1 MEPKMDFTH
10 VQGTSVGQPTPPETT
25 EAEPAPTT
33 ARVIDLSAG
42 REGSVNPFR
51 AEPRHSPHSGDTVP
65 AVLDEAAT
73 TEPLPN
79 LDRSL
84 PESDERGRETTSR
97 PGAIGDLESL
107 MRADVH
113 APARQ
118 GWLARLGLGGK
129 AREVEE
135 EQRRVLRRLT
145 QPLPRPAVVGVANT
159 KGGAGKTPVTIALG
173 SALGTE
179 RGSTAAID
187 LWLRGNLGTRT
198 VAHASEISIEDL
210 RRALPTLTDGRHVS
224 SADVMQYLRFQPTGK
239 FAVLAAPVDIVGR
252 DQPQQLLRSSLTGSE
267 VHQVLDLVSRFHDI
281 TLVDTGNNDA
291 DEAWRAAVERMDV
304 LVVPL
309 KWQRDHILQAV
320 QLLETLTDSGYKGLA
335 RGAVIVAT
343 HSAAERSKLNA
354 RDVARFRE
362 FFTSR
367 GHTVHDLPADP
378 VIANRGGLIEWDELA
393 PATQHAARAIAA
405 TVIDRAADAQP
416 RPELMSTTHEGETR

>member
-10 VQGTSVGQPTPPETT
+10 VQGTSIGKAT
-25 EAEPAPTT
+25 EDANHDSGRPSWATAENVAPSRTAPATEL
-33 ARVIDLSAG
+33 AVDDR
-42 REGSVNPFR
+42 
-51 AEPRHSPHSGDTVP
+51 P
-65 AVLDEAAT
+65 AVAAHDEEVNGHAHHDSA
-73 TEPLPN
+73 
-79 LDRSL
+79 DSIGI
-84 PESDERGRETTSR
+84 SGRTG
-97 PGAIGDLESL
+97 PIGDLESL
-107 MRADVH
+107 MRDGAHRPV
-113 APARQ
+113 RQ

-135 EQRRVLRRLT
+135 ERRRVLRRLT

-159 KGGAGKTPVTIALG
+159 KGGAGKTPVAIALG

-210 RRALPTLTDGRHVS
+210 RRALPTLTDGRHVR
-224 SADVMQYLRFQPTGK
+224 SADIMQYLRFQPTGK

-252 DQPQQLLRSSLTGSE
+252 DHPRQLLRSSLTATE

-309 KWQRDHILQAV
+309 KWQRDHVLQAA
-320 QLLETLTDSGYKGLA
+320 QLLETLTDSGYEDLA

-343 HSAAERSKLNA
+343 HSAAEHSKLQPSN
-354 RDVARFRE
+354 VAQFRT

-367 GHTVHDLPADP
+367 GHEVHDLPADP
-378 VIANRGGLIEWDELA
+378 VIANRGGLIEWDELTS
-393 PATQHAARAIAA
+393 ATQHSARAIAA
-405 TVIDRAADAQP
+405 TVIDRAAGARP
-416 RPELMSTTHEGETR
+416 RADLISTIHSEGETR